1 MFLKP
6 NVTESLKFSCD
17 CHLSFPSRVQL
28 FLYMFWVLY
37 NLSKYLKQKK
47 TFVAILG
54 DGYTF
59 PETITLEI
67 LNVNNSR

>member
-1 MFLKP
+1 
-6 NVTESLKFSCD
+6 
-17 CHLSFPSRVQL
+17 
-28 FLYMFWVLY
+28 MFWVLY